1 MLNMAYSH
9 VSAMLFNDNQ
19 HSNNYIFTLYTFNY
33 TLYFSLGKKAM
44 GSLVDCSPEH

>member
-9 VSAMLFNDNQ
+9 VSAELFNDNQ

-33 TLYFSLGKKAM
+33 TLCFSVWQTGM
-44 GSLVDCSPEH
+44 NCVPW